1 MLVLLSRWSKLWA
14 YQAVQTALWLQ
25 IIATLTAR
33 SLVSARKFEMRSACV
48 GHLGCVLFS
57 NEAVACT
64 LLRASFHLTG
74 SVSQWLGGCF
84 AVRKC
89 FFFFFKGKQHPKTI
103 LYSVSHWDEMGGGA
117 ILRAFTSSLLLG
129 DCFPWARCSRGSQ
142 QLPHLYSS
150 VEGNLQSSFVQEK
163 EKQTWMGAY
172 CHFLGF
178 LRWMQECIGDNCW
191 CQGEQHAWNSRD
203 LGRILARYPSVR
215 TARGCSLQRAVSGL
229 GFRGGGCFAH
239 GFAAVKAIKPAP
251 IKKGGYWGQTLDFI
265 PNAESYLQVLGLTSR
280 EVRLPVHQF
289 ALKSWDWWTFY
300 VTNYSVTLTSG
311 IWDCIYDTLNPT
323 LCSS

>member
-89 FFFFFKGKQHPKTI
+89 FFLFFLKEKQHPKTI

-129 DCFPWARCSRGSQ
+129 DCFPWARCSWGSQ

-172 CHFLGF
+172 CHFSGF
-178 LRWMQECIGDNCW
+178 LRWMQECVGDK
-191 CQGEQHAWNSRD
+191 ET
-203 LGRILARYPSVR
+203 
-215 TARGCSLQRAVSGL
+215 TAGVKESSTPETAGIWGGSWHVTQVSGQP
-229 GFRGGGCFAH
+229 G
-239 GFAAVKAIKPAP
+239 VAP
-251 IKKGGYWGQTLDFI
+251 CKELFQAWDSEEEG
-265 PNAESYLQVLGLTSR
+265 
-280 EVRLPVHQF
+280 
-289 ALKSWDWWTFY
+289 ALHMALLLLKQ
-300 VTNYSVTLTSG
+300 
-311 IWDCIYDTLNPT
+311 
-323 LCSS
+323 

>member
-1 MLVLLSRWSKLWA
+1 MSTVLSRLS
-14 YQAVQTALWLQ
+14 TA
-25 IIATLTAR
+25 A
-33 SLVSARKFEMRSACV
+33 
-48 GHLGCVLFS
+48 
-57 NEAVACT
+57 
-64 LLRASFHLTG
+64 
-74 SVSQWLGGCF
+74 
-84 AVRKC
+84 
-89 FFFFFKGKQHPKTI
+89 
-103 LYSVSHWDEMGGGA
+103 
-117 ILRAFTSSLLLG
+117 
-129 DCFPWARCSRGSQ
+129 
-142 QLPHLYSS
+142 
-150 VEGNLQSSFVQEK
+150 SFVQQCWGQFTEQLCTR
-163 EKQTWMGAY
+163 EGETNLDGS
-172 CHFLGF
+172 LLSF
-178 LRWMQECIGDNCW
+178 LRLPEMNARVCWRQGDNCW

-280 EVRLPVHQF
+280 EVRLPVHRF
-289 ALKSWDWWTFY
+289 ALKSWDWCTFY
-300 VTNYSVTLTSG
+300 VSKYSVTLTSG